1 MSTDAQFL
9 QTQLN
14 ELQITLSAQ
23 NILTQQAIESAG
35 ENKRALK
42 TAHERLDTICDSV
55 TLMESNQLTVNDIEA
70 VMQVS
75 FNKRLV
81 TGLRGIFVTGLGVTI
96 TALVAWAIEH
106 LTGK

>member
-1 MSTDAQFL
+1 MSTDVQFL

-14 ELQITLSAQ
+14 ELQITISAQ

-35 ENKRALK
+35 ANKRALK
-42 TAHERLDTICDSV
+42 TAHERLDTICETV
-55 TLMESNQLTVNDIEA
+55 VVMESKQLTVNDIES

-81 TGLRGIFVTGLGVTI
+81 AGLKGIFVTGLGVTI
-96 TALVAWAIEH
+96 TAVVAWAIEH